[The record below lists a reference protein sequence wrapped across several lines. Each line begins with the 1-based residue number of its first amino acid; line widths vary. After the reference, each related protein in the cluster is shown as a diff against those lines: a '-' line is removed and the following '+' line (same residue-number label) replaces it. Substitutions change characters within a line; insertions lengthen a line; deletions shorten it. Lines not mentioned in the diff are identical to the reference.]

1 MLKARYLY
9 CFILLLQEKHISLHR
24 YIIGLF
30 PPTNYDFPSVYMAE
44 VFLLKNKFLLITVF
58 TNQILYIPLHIIT
71 LIFNKSYCPIFKHL

>member
-24 YIIGLF
+24 YIWIIPPKITIF
-30 PPTNYDFPSVYMAE
+30 PLCLYGRG
-44 VFLLKNKFLLITVF
+44 FLLKYNFLLITVF

-71 LIFNKSYCPIFKHL
+71 LIFK

>member
-9 CFILLLQEKHISLHR
+9 CFILLLQEKHISLHC

-44 VFLLKNKFLLITVF
+44 VFCEKIFFYLLQYLQTKYYIY
-58 TNQILYIPLHIIT
+58 LYT
-71 LIFNKSYCPIFKHL
+71 L

>member
-44 VFLLKNKFLLITVF
+44 VFLLVF
-58 TNQILYIPLHIIT
+58 YYLCIYSKLHLSGT
-71 LIFNKSYCPIFKHL
+71 LAVEYTTPQNLTSAST